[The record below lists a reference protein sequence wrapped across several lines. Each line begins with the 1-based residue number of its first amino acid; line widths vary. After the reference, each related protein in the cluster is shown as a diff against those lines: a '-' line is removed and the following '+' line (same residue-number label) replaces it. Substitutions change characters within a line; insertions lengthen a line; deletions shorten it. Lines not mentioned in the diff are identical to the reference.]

1 MYKKTYV
8 KKQGY
13 CLMCFKSLFEDVC
26 IKSLIFPNKYLC
38 DHCKGKLKEI
48 NQIEYVLGVKVKYLY
63 EYNQFMKDM
72 IYQYKGCYDIVLKD
86 VFLHKHKSKI
96 KKEFKNY
103 FVIFPPSNLK
113 EDKKRG
119 FNHIEEIV
127 KGLKLKSDYMFYKE
141 KEVKQTSLKYV
152 ARQQIENIIKIKKDK
167 CIDRNKKY
175 LIVDDIVTTKATLK
189 TIIKILLKNGVSS
202 ENISAIIISKKADF
216 VEL

>member
-1 MYKKTYV
+1 MHKKTYV

-38 DHCKGKLKEI
+38 DHCKSKLKEI
-48 NQIEYVLGVKVKYLY
+48 NQVEYILGVKVKYLY

-86 VFLHKHKSKI
+86 VFLYKHKRKI
-96 KKEFKNY
+96 KKEFKKY

-141 KEVKQTSLKYV
+141 KEVKQTSLKYID
-152 ARQQIENIIKIKKDK
+152 RQQIENIIKIKKDK
-167 CIDRNKKY
+167 IIDKNKKY

-189 TIIKILLKNGVSS
+189 AIIKILLKNGVSS

>member
-26 IKSLIFPNKYLC
+26 IKTLIFPNKYLC
-38 DHCKGKLKEI
+38 DHCKSKLKEI
-48 NQIEYVLGVKVKYLY
+48 NQVEYILGVKVKYLY

-86 VFLHKHKSKI
+86 VFLHKHKRKI

-141 KEVKQTSLKYV
+141 KEVKQTSLKYID
-152 ARQQIENIIKIKKDK
+152 RQQIENIIKIKKDK
-167 CIDRNKKY
+167 SIDKNKKY

-189 TIIKILLKNGVSS
+189 AIIKILLKNGVSS